1 MESLYIWWKH
11 LAISYMYVFQTYSK
25 PITIRKRM
33 LILKLILSPSSEIPG
48 GFFLLRLGFLLSVL
62 PISEKWSGKLNSLCL
77 RDMFHQ
83 FHVAITT
90 SSPNILSVS
99 VSWRSNGNARN
110 ERRPPISRAVLVY
123 HTVFEVLWIQ
133 YRIKS
138 SNKWPLHVNF

>member
-1 MESLYIWWKH
+1 MYHWNLYIFGESTLQFHTCMSFKRTQNQLLLEKDVNIKIDPLPLLRNP
-11 LAISYMYVFQTYSK
+11 LAD
-25 PITIRKRM
+25 
-33 LILKLILSPSSEIPG
+33 
-48 GFFLLRLGFLLSVL
+48 FFLLRLGFLLSVL

-123 HTVFEVLWIQ
+123 HTVFEVL
-133 YRIKS
+133 
-138 SNKWPLHVNF
+138 